1 MENSKYSCHSTRLN
15 LCLLPRIIK
24 LFLQYRYF
32 DEIRLNIHDARIKK
46 KEKRKEKI
54 VRKSVVRV
62 LHPAALFHDAVASR
76 DKINRL
82 LTTRHFITPSH
93 LSFLV

>member
-24 LFLQYRYF
+24 LFLQSRYF

-46 KEKRKEKI
+46 RKKKRKDCTKK
-54 VRKSVVRV
+54 RGSRV
-62 LHPAALFHDAVASR
+62 TSGGSFSR
-76 DKINRL
+76 CGCIAR
-82 LTTRHFITPSH
+82 
-93 LSFLV
+93 